1 MTKFGYGLT
10 TPPRSL
16 LLVPMKMKTPL
27 GPSASQFFDRPM
39 AHSDFEVFADFK
51 ANVWIGRFSLNFP
64 TLLKN
69 VNDVSENPDIA
80 ISYIFAC

>member
-1 MTKFGYGLT
+1 
-10 TPPRSL
+10 
-16 LLVPMKMKTPL
+16 
-27 GPSASQFFDRPM
+27 M

>member
-27 GPSASQFFDRPM
+27 DSSASQFFDRPM

-51 ANVWIGRFSLNFP
+51 ADVWIGRFSLNFQ

-69 VNDVSENPDIA
+69 LSTVSEDPDIA